1 MNNNFSSKRKDFLD
15 RIKFLRNEISRTKL
29 MAGFTKEDDQDI
41 QNACVSLSNINLTAM
56 SKIKNSAII
65 KLKK

>member
-29 MAGFTKEDDQDI
+29 M
-41 QNACVSLSNINLTAM
+41 V
-56 SKIKNSAII
+56 
-65 KLKK
+65 